1 MAIRVTRKGFVQRV
15 STRDE
20 VAELAT
26 SPVCSRDAGRSV
38 HLLSWWLASQF
49 LLQDVGRAGPASA
62 AAAGGGAPADPV
74 VFRGVTWAAATWA
87 TTTATMTTGM
97 TFRPSDPSSKVAS
110 RTEGSVALADRSGRL
125 VR

>member
-1 MAIRVTRKGFVQRV
+1 MPATDVDAGPNRVICARPRAWLLTRLPSPSRTSPIPGLPVWPGSSMAIRVTRKGFVQRV

-74 VFRGVTWAAATWA
+74 VFRGV
-87 TTTATMTTGM
+87 
-97 TFRPSDPSSKVAS
+97 
-110 RTEGSVALADRSGRL
+110 
-125 VR
+125 